1 MNGPLYVKY
10 KGNNISLGVLGR
22 VGSFREGIASKFPI
36 CAIDSY
42 LFIFV
47 CLKQNTNQ
55 KLESLTSLKLF
66 ITG

>member
-10 KGNNISLGVLGR
+10 KGNSISLGVLGR
-22 VGSFREGIASKFPI
+22 VGSFGEVTASKFPI

-47 CLKQNTNQ
+47 CLKQNLQ
-55 KLESLTSLKLF
+55 IKS
-66 ITG
+66 